1 MPVTP
6 TEAIGALNVGGVD
19 DHQHSGE
26 VSASPF
32 APFRHRAFFWLWLG
46 VVIASIGSWGQ
57 MVGAQWLFVNDPNA
71 ATIVPLVQTASTLP
85 MMLLALPA
93 GVLADAFDRRWMM
106 FVIEVYFIT
115 VSALL
120 AVLTALGRMPPALLL
135 AFTFAVGAGQAMLSP
150 TWQAMITELVPR
162 AEFAAATRLDM
173 VSVNVSRAAG
183 PAIAGFVIAAW
194 GVPPVFALNVA
205 TGCVLAVILL
215 AWRRPTVQAGQRER
229 FLPALLSGSRYV
241 RHEPVVRTIL
251 VRFATFIFPAGA
263 VWALLP
269 LIASRQLGLGANGY
283 GLLFAALGVGA
294 ITAALG
300 LGKVKQKLSSNAV
313 LSLAGTAFAVAF
325 AGVALASSM
334 WVAIPLLIMC
344 GFSWTATVATVISEL
359 QLFLHGWVR
368 ARAIAIYLMVFLGT
382 QAVAAPIWGLITQHA
397 GLKVALLAAAA
408 LVGVSVLVGLVLRVP
423 DSEGLDRSPLA
434 YWDTP
439 RLQVDPESGSGPVV
453 VSIQYQVDDD
463 HRLAFL
469 DSMRSMRRSRLRSG
483 STRWDLYRV
492 GEDPHLYVE
501 QFEVPSW
508 QEHQRQH
515 EGRLTA
521 EDKAI
526 EDAAFTHITGSPKT
540 HHLLPATAATADAD
554 QSAGLGQHGDVEDD
568 SAT

>member
-1 MPVTP
+1 
-6 TEAIGALNVGGVD
+6 
-19 DHQHSGE
+19 
-26 VSASPF
+26 
-32 APFRHRAFFWLWLG
+32 
-46 VVIASIGSWGQ
+46 
-57 MVGAQWLFVNDPNA
+57 
-71 ATIVPLVQTASTLP
+71 
-85 MMLLALPA
+85 
-93 GVLADAFDRRWMM
+93 MM

-135 AFTFAVGAGQAMLSP
+135 TFTFAVGAGQAMLSP

-162 AEFAAATRLDM
+162 SEFAAATRLDM

-183 PAIAGFVIAAW
+183 PAIAGFIIAAW

-215 AWRRPTVQAGQRER
+215 AWRRPTIQTGQRER

-269 LIASRQLGLGANGY
+269 LIASRQLGLAANGY
-283 GLLFAALGVGA
+283 GILFAALGVGA

-300 LGKVKQKLSSNAV
+300 LGRVRQKLSSNAL

-325 AGVALASSM
+325 AAVALASSM
-334 WVAIPLLIMC
+334 WVAIPLLIVC

-382 QAVAAPIWGLITQHA
+382 QAIAAPIWGLITQHA

-423 DSEGLDRSPLA
+423 DSQGLDGPRWRTGHATAPARSGVRQRAGGGLHSVPGRRRSPA
-434 YWDTP
+434 RVP
-439 RLQVDPESGSGPVV
+439 RRHAV
-453 VSIQYQVDDD
+453 
-463 HRLAFL
+463 
-469 DSMRSMRRSRLRSG
+469 
-483 STRWDLYRV
+483 
-492 GEDPHLYVE
+492 
-501 QFEVPSW
+501 
-508 QEHQRQH
+508 
-515 EGRLTA
+515 
-521 EDKAI
+521 
-526 EDAAFTHITGSPKT
+526 DAAVQASVGFHPLGP
-540 HHLLPATAATADAD
+540 LP
-554 QSAGLGQHGDVEDD
+554 GR
-568 SAT
+568 

>member
-6 TEAIGALNVGGVD
+6 TEAVGAHNVGGVD
-19 DHQHSGE
+19 VHQQSGE

-32 APFRHRAFFWLWLG
+32 APFRHRAFLWLWLG

-57 MVGAQWLFVNDPNA
+57 TVGAQWLFVNDPNA

-106 FVIEVYFIT
+106 FVIQVYFIT

-120 AVLTALGRMPPALLL
+120 AVLTALGMMPPALLL

-162 AEFAAATRLDM
+162 SEFAAATRLDM

-194 GVPPVFALNVA
+194 GVPPVFALTAV

-215 AWRRPTVQAGQRER
+215 AWRRPTVQTGQRER
-229 FLPALLSGSRYV
+229 FVPALRSGSRYV

-251 VRFATFIFPAGA
+251 LRFATFIFPAGA

-269 LIASRQLGLGANGY
+269 LIASRQLGLAANGY

-300 LGKVKQKLSSNAV
+300 LGKVKQRLSSNAV
-313 LSLAGTAFAVAF
+313 LALAGTAFAVAF
-325 AGVALASSM
+325 AAVALASSM
-334 WVAIPLLIMC
+334 WVAIPLLIVC
-344 GFSWTATVATVISEL
+344 GFGWTATVATVISEL
-359 QLFLHGWVR
+359 QLFLPGWVR

-382 QAVAAPIWGLITQHA
+382 QAIAAPIWGLVTQHA
-397 GLKVALLAAAA
+397 GLQVALLAAAT

-423 DSEGLDRSPLA
+423 ESQSLDRSPLA

-463 HRLAFL
+463 HRHEFL
-469 DSMRSMRRSRLRSG
+469 DAMRLMRRSRLRSG

-515 EGRLTA
+515 EARLTA

-526 EDAAFTHITGSPKT
+526 EDAAFAHIIGSPKT
-540 HHLLPATAATADAD
+540 HHLLPAATATADAAD
-554 QSAGLGQHGDVEDD
+554 RRRGLED
-568 SAT
+568 